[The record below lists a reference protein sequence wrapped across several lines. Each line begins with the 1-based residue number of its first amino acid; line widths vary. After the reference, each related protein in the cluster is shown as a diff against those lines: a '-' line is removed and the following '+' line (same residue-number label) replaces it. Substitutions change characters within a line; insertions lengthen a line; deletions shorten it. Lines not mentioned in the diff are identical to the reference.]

1 MSMLRLV
8 TVLTLGAATAAPA
21 QLAITQPTEKLLV
34 LPLAVTS
41 PADSVA
47 AVQAMDIA
55 RERLIQL
62 ARYKVLTVPK
72 AKICEAL
79 LASGFACDI
88 LLAEQQASQL
98 ARSLSVNAF
107 TTGTLGHN
115 SASYTARI
123 RISEGSSGFGMIF
136 TATGSTPQILGE
148 AIGQRLNNIVRA
160 AENARECRE
169 QRSRGAA
176 LRALEAARKAIALEP
191 NLPAAHLC
199 VLSVYEVQR
208 MPADSMIAAARRALV
223 GDSLNATAWNSIAQ
237 NYLAKGDTL
246 RAMDAFYS
254 LALTDL
260 KNVGTVRGTAQL
272 LLTNRQH
279 QKCVQL
285 VQAALK
291 LTPGETALTE
301 LGIRC
306 ATEGSLWQAASDFY
320 HARLEADTALQHDS
334 TFLRGAIAVNQAI
347 PDTARLLEL
356 SRLGA
361 RSFPRSKSFV
371 KQLAAAYELAG
382 KVDSAIIMYQQAYRM
397 DTTDV
402 STGLLVAK
410 TMLDHIVL
418 DTARFNSCQRAKDTT
433 CLRLMGTTFANRV
446 DSARPYLQP
455 GTVSPDS
462 NVRVNA
468 AVIMLQGG
476 SKIAQAQAYDR
487 AYPWLDQLLNLVAP
501 RSLADTVGP
510 RQAIRVQTSFWFGL
524 SSTLSLL
531 GPYTIM
537 TKAPASI
544 RCEQAKDI
552 NDRIQRTKQAL
563 FLGGKVAPQVAQQM
577 LGILAKYEANMP
589 QVKRAFKCRNF

>member
-1 MSMLRLV
+1 MLRLV

-41 PADSVA
+41 PADSAV

-72 AKICEAL
+72 TKICEAL
-79 LASGFACDI
+79 SASGFACDI

-98 ARSLSVNAF
+98 ARSLSVNAY

-136 TATGSTPQILGE
+136 TVTGSTPAILGE

-160 AENARECRE
+160 AENARDCRD
-169 QRSRGAA
+169 QRSRGAIP
-176 LRALEAARKAIALEP
+176 RALEAARKAIALEP

-199 VLSVYEVQR
+199 MLSVYEVQR
-208 MPADSMIAAARRALV
+208 MPPDSMIAAARRALV

-237 NYLAKGDTL
+237 NYLTKGDTL

-285 VQAALK
+285 AQAALK
-291 LTPGETALTE
+291 VTPG
-301 LGIRC
+301 
-306 ATEGSLWQAASDFY
+306 
-320 HARLEADTALQHDS
+320 
-334 TFLRGAIAVNQAI
+334 
-347 PDTARLLEL
+347 
-356 SRLGA
+356 
-361 RSFPRSKSFV
+361 
-371 KQLAAAYELAG
+371 
-382 KVDSAIIMYQQAYRM
+382 DSAIIAYQQAYRM

-410 TMLDHIVL
+410 TIVDHAVL
-418 DTARFNSCQRAKDTT
+418 DTARLGDCTRRGDTT
-433 CLRLMGTTFANRV
+433 CRRIIGAEFASRLDPAWPYLAPGFGSR
-446 DSARPYLQP
+446 DSASRF
-455 GTVSPDS
+455 
-462 NVRVNA
+462 A
-468 AVIMLQGG
+468 AAYIAYSGG
-476 SKIAQAQAYDR
+476 SKLVQAGTFDR
-487 AYPWLDQLLNLVAP
+487 AFAWLEPPYTQLA
-501 RSLADTVGP
+501 SDTIGP
-510 RQAIRVQTSFWFGL
+510 RGQLAAL
-524 SSTLSLL
+524 PSL
-531 GPYTIM
+531 YYS
-537 TKAPASI
+537 PA
-544 RCEQAKDI
+544 
-552 NDRIQRTKQAL
+552 
-563 FLGGKVAPQVAQQM
+563 
-577 LGILAKYEANMP
+577 
-589 QVKRAFKCRNF
+589 

>member
-1 MSMLRLV
+1 VSTLRLV
-8 TVLTLGAATAAPA
+8 TVLMLGAVAAAPA

-34 LPLAVTS
+34 LPLAVAS
-41 PADSVA
+41 PADSAASVA
-47 AVQAMDIA
+47 TMDLA
-55 RERLIQL
+55 RERLTAL

-79 LASGFACDI
+79 QASGFTCDI

-98 ARSLSVNAF
+98 ARSLSVNAY
-107 TTGTLGHN
+107 TTGLLSRN
-115 SASYTARI
+115 SASYTAKI
-123 RISEGSSGFGMIF
+123 RISEGSSGFGMVF

-160 AENARECRE
+160 AESARDCRE

-176 LRALEAARKAIALEP
+176 LRALEAARKAIVLEP

-199 VLSVYEVQR
+199 VESVYELQR
-208 MPADSMIAAARRALV
+208 MPPDSLINACRRALV
-223 GDSLNATAWNSIAQ
+223 GDSLNATPWNCMAQ
-237 NYLAKGDTL
+237 NYLTKGDTL
-246 RAMDAFYS
+246 RAMDAFYQ

-260 KNVGTVRGTAQL
+260 RNVGTVRGTAQL

-285 VQAALK
+285 VEAALRG
-291 LTPGETALTE
+291 TPGDAALTD

-306 ATEGSLWQAASDFY
+306 ATEGSLWQPASDLY
-320 HARLEADTALQHDS
+320 QARLEADTALPHDS

-347 PDTARLLEL
+347 PDTTRLLNL

-361 RSFPRSKSFV
+361 RSFPRSKSFA
-371 KQLAAAYELAG
+371 KQLGAAYELAG
-382 KVDSAIIMYQQAYRM
+382 KIDSAIIMYQHAYRM

-433 CLRLMGTTFANRV
+433 CLRLMGTAFANRV
-446 DSARPYLQP
+446 DSVRLYLQP

-468 AVIMLQGG
+468 AAIMLQGS

-501 RSLADTVGP
+501 RSPADTVGP

-544 RCEQAKDI
+544 RCDQAKDI

-563 FLGGKVAPQVAQQM
+563 FLGGKVAPQVGQQM

>member
-34 LPLAVTS
+34 LPLGVTS
-41 PADSVA
+41 PADSAA

-72 AKICEAL
+72 TKICEAL

-98 ARSLSVNAF
+98 ARSLSVNAY

-123 RISEGSSGFGMIF
+123 RVSEGSSGFGMIF

-260 KNVGTVRGTAQL
+260 KNVGTVRGTAQFDVPA
-272 LLTNRQH
+272 RRDRCQ
-279 QKCVQL
+279 
-285 VQAALK
+285 
-291 LTPGETALTE
+291 PGDP
-301 LGIRC
+301 R
-306 ATEGSLWQAASDFY
+306 
-320 HARLEADTALQHDS
+320 HRPPARLEPARRPQLPAVQVVPQAARGR
-334 TFLRGAIAVNQAI
+334 LR
-347 PDTARLLEL
+347 ARRQD
-356 SRLGA
+356 RLGH
-361 RSFPRSKSFV
+361 RRVP
-371 KQLAAAYELAG
+371 AG
-382 KVDSAIIMYQQAYRM
+382 
-397 DTTDV
+397 V
-402 STGLLVAK
+402 SDGYDGR
-410 TMLDHIVL
+410 LD
-418 DTARFNSCQRAKDTT
+418 
-433 CLRLMGTTFANRV
+433 
-446 DSARPYLQP
+446 
-455 GTVSPDS
+455 
-462 NVRVNA
+462 
-468 AVIMLQGG
+468 
-476 SKIAQAQAYDR
+476 
-487 AYPWLDQLLNLVAP
+487 
-501 RSLADTVGP
+501 GP
-510 RQAIRVQTSFWFGL
+510 
-524 SSTLSLL
+524 
-531 GPYTIM
+531 
-537 TKAPASI
+537 
-544 RCEQAKDI
+544 
-552 NDRIQRTKQAL
+552 
-563 FLGGKVAPQVAQQM
+563 LGGEDDRGPCRVGHGA
-577 LGILAKYEANMP
+577 LGRLHAT
-589 QVKRAFKCRNF
+589 Q

>member
-34 LPLAVTS
+34 LPLAVAS
-41 PADSVA
+41 PADSAA
-47 AVQAMDIA
+47 AVQAMDLA

-72 AKICEAL
+72 SKICEAL
-79 LASGFACDI
+79 AASGFTWCDI
-88 LLAEQQASQL
+88 LLTEQQGSQL

-123 RISEGSSGFGMIF
+123 RISEGSSGFGMVF

-160 AENARECRE
+160 AENARDCRE

-208 MPADSMIAAARRALV
+208 MPPDSMIAAAKRALV
-223 GDSLNATAWNSIAQ
+223 GDSLNGTALQSMAQ

-246 RAMDAFYS
+246 RAMDAFYQ

-260 KNVGTVRGTAQL
+260 KNVGTVRGIAQL

-285 VQAALK
+285 AQAALK

-320 HARLEADTALQHDS
+320 LARLEADTSLQHDS

-347 PDTARLLEL
+347 PDTARLLDL

-361 RSFPRSKSFV
+361 RSFPRSKSFA
-371 KQLAAAYELAG
+371 KQLGAAYELAG
-382 KVDSAIIMYQQAYRM
+382 KIDSAIVMYQQAYRM

-410 TMLDHIVL
+410 TIVDHAVL
-418 DTARFNSCQRAKDTT
+418 DTARLGDCTRRNDTTCRRIMGAEFAARLDPAWPYLAPGFVSRDSSSKFAAAYIAYSGGSKLVQAGTFDRAFAWLEPPYAQLASDTIGPRRQLAALTSLYYGLASTYSIGPMLQAFGASKKCDQGPAVNERLQRAKRA
-433 CLRLMGTTFANRV
+433 LVF
-446 DSARPYLQP
+446 
-455 GTVSPDS
+455 
-462 NVRVNA
+462 
-468 AVIMLQGG
+468 GG
-476 SKIAQAQAYDR
+476 S
-487 AYPWLDQLLNLVAP
+487 VAP
-501 RSLADTVGP
+501 A
-510 RQAIRVQTSFWFGL
+510 AIVQPMQLITRFDN
-524 SSTLSLL
+524 
-531 GPYTIM
+531 YV
-537 TKAPASI
+537 
-544 RCEQAKDI
+544 Q
-552 NDRIQRTKQAL
+552 
-563 FLGGKVAPQVAQQM
+563 
-577 LGILAKYEANMP
+577 
-589 QVKRAFKCRNF
+589 QVKRAYHCRNF

>member
-1 MSMLRLV
+1 VSMLRLV
-8 TVLTLGAATAAPA
+8 TVLTLGAVTAAPA

-41 PADSVA
+41 PADSAV

-72 AKICEAL
+72 TKICEAL
-79 LASGFACDI
+79 SASGFACDI

-98 ARSLSVNAF
+98 ARSLSVNAY

-136 TATGSTPQILGE
+136 TATGSTAQILGE

-160 AENARECRE
+160 AENARECRD
-169 QRSRGAA
+169 QRSRGSA

-208 MPADSMIAAARRALV
+208 MPTDSMIAAARRALV

-237 NYLAKGDTL
+237 NYLTKGDTL

-285 VQAALK
+285 AQAALK
-291 LTPGETALTE
+291 VTPGETALTE

-306 ATEGSLWQAASDFY
+306 ATEGALWQAASDFY
-320 HARLEADTALQHDS
+320 QVRLEADTTLQHDS
-334 TFLRGAIAVNQAI
+334 TFLRGAIGVNQSI
-347 PDTARLLEL
+347 PDTARLLNL

-361 RSFPRSKSFV
+361 RSFPRSRSFA
-371 KQLAAAYELAG
+371 KQLGAAYELAG
-382 KVDSAIIMYQQAYRM
+382 KVDSAIIAYQQAYRM

-410 TMLDHIVL
+410 TIVDHAVL
-418 DTARFNSCQRAKDTT
+418 DTARLGDCTRRGDTTCRRIIGAEFASRLDPAWPYLAPGFGSRDSASRFAAAYIAYSGGSKLVQAGTFDRAFAWLEPPYTQLASDTIGPRRQLAALTSLYYGLASIYSIGPLLQQVGASKKCDLAPPVNERLQRAKRALVFGGSVAPAAIVQPMQLVTRFD
-433 CLRLMGTTFANRV
+433 N
-446 DSARPYLQP
+446 YLQ
-455 GTVSPDS
+455 
-462 NVRVNA
+462 
-468 AVIMLQGG
+468 
-476 SKIAQAQAYDR
+476 
-487 AYPWLDQLLNLVAP
+487 
-501 RSLADTVGP
+501 
-510 RQAIRVQTSFWFGL
+510 
-524 SSTLSLL
+524 
-531 GPYTIM
+531 
-537 TKAPASI
+537 
-544 RCEQAKDI
+544 
-552 NDRIQRTKQAL
+552 
-563 FLGGKVAPQVAQQM
+563 
-577 LGILAKYEANMP
+577 
-589 QVKRAFKCRNF
+589 QVKRAYHCRNF

>member
-1 MSMLRLV
+1 M
-8 TVLTLGAATAAPA
+8 LGAVAAAPA

-34 LPLAVTS
+34 LPLAVAS
-41 PADSVA
+41 PADSAASVA
-47 AVQAMDIA
+47 TMDLA
-55 RERLIQL
+55 RERLTAL

-79 LASGFACDI
+79 QASGFTCDI

-98 ARSLSVNAF
+98 ARSLSVNAY
-107 TTGTLGHN
+107 TTGLLSRN
-115 SASYTARI
+115 SASYTAKI
-123 RISEGSSGFGMIF
+123 RISEGSSGFGMVF
-136 TATGSTPQILGE
+136 TATRSTPQILGE

-160 AENARECRE
+160 AEGARDGRE
-169 QRSRGAA
+169 QRY
-176 LRALEAARKAIALEP
+176 P
-191 NLPAAHLC
+191 
-199 VLSVYEVQR
+199 
-208 MPADSMIAAARRALV
+208 
-223 GDSLNATAWNSIAQ
+223 GDA
-237 NYLAKGDTL
+237 
-246 RAMDAFYS
+246 
-254 LALTDL
+254 ALTD
-260 KNVGTVRGTAQL
+260 
-272 LLTNRQH
+272 
-279 QKCVQL
+279 
-285 VQAALK
+285 
-291 LTPGETALTE
+291 

-306 ATEGSLWQAASDFY
+306 ATEGSLWQPASDLY
-320 HARLEADTALQHDS
+320 QARLEADTALPHDS

-347 PDTARLLEL
+347 PDTTRLLNL

-361 RSFPRSKSFV
+361 RSFPRSKSFA
-371 KQLAAAYELAG
+371 KQLGAAYELAG
-382 KVDSAIIMYQQAYRM
+382 KIDSAIIMYQHAYRM

-433 CLRLMGTTFANRV
+433 CLRLMGTAFANRV
-446 DSARPYLQP
+446 DSVRLYLQP

-468 AVIMLQGG
+468 AAIMLQGS

-501 RSLADTVGP
+501 RSPADTVGP

-544 RCEQAKDI
+544 RCDQAKDI

-563 FLGGKVAPQVAQQM
+563 FPAGKVAP
-577 LGILAKYEANMP
+577 P
-589 QVKRAFKCRNF
+589 